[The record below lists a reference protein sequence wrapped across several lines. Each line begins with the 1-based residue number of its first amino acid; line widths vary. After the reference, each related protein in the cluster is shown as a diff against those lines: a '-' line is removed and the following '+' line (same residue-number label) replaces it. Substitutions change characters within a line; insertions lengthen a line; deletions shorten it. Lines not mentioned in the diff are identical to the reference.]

1 VTAALLGLS
10 VALLLANAFF
20 VAVEFAL
27 VASRR
32 STLEPMAAAGD
43 RRARRSLA
51 AVRDLNV
58 QLAGS
63 QLGITMASLGLGA
76 VAEPA
81 LAHVVESLV
90 EQFGEVP
97 EGVLHGIGFV
107 VALSIVVFLHLVIG
121 EMVPKSIAI
130 GAPEAVLTRLAG
142 LNRAYMLVFG
152 PIIRALNALANVG
165 MRLVRVEQV
174 DDRQSIHTAGELAG
188 LLAEAR
194 EGGFLEERAH
204 ALLSGALEL
213 GGRRLLEITVPREQV
228 VSVLQDGTVAAAEAL
243 VVEHGTSRLVVL
255 DRAERPIGFIHAKD
269 LLAVPD
275 DARQRPL
282 PLARI
287 RRVLVLRSDERID
300 EVLVA
305 MRRARTH
312 VAAVI
317 DEGGRWCGLV
327 TLEDV
332 LESVVGDIIDES
344 DAPSIGISS
353 SRDRNTSDRTS

>member
-1 VTAALLGLS
+1 MTSALLGLS
-10 VALLLANAFF
+10 VVLLLANAFF

-32 STLEPMAAAGD
+32 SALEPRAEAGD

-51 AVRDLNV
+51 AVHDLNV

-81 LAHVVESLV
+81 LAHLIESGI

-97 EGVLHGIGFV
+97 EGVLHGVGFV
-107 VALSIVVFLHLVIG
+107 LALSIVVFLHLVVG
-121 EMVPKSIAI
+121 EMVPKSVAIA
-130 GAPEAVLTRLAG
+130 APEDVLTRLSG
-142 LNRAYMLVFG
+142 LNRLYMLVFG
-152 PIIRALNALANVG
+152 PVIRVLNALANVG

-174 DDRQSIHTAGELAG
+174 DERESVHTADELAG

-194 EGGFLEERAH
+194 EGGFLEEQAH

-213 GGRRLLEITVPREQV
+213 GGRRLSEITVPRESV
-228 VSVLQDGTVAAAEAL
+228 VSLHQDGSVAEAEAL

-255 DRAERPIGFIHAKD
+255 DRADRPIGFVHAKD
-269 LLAVPD
+269 LLAVPPG
-275 DARQRPL
+275 AHGRPL

-287 RRVLVLRSDERID
+287 RRVLVLSRNQRID

-312 VAAVI
+312 VAAVT
-317 DEGGRWCGLV
+317 DESGRWCGLA

-332 LESVVGDIIDES
+332 LESIVGDIIDES
-344 DAPSIGISS
+344 DVPAVEGGA
-353 SRDRNTSDRTS
+353 SRNRNTSG

>member
-1 VTAALLGLS
+1 VTGLLLG
-10 VALLLANAFF
+10 VGAALLLANAFF

-32 STLEPMAAAGD
+32 SALEPMAESGD
-43 RRARRSLA
+43 RAARRSLI
-51 AVRDLNV
+51 AVDDLNL

-81 LAHVVESLV
+81 LAHVIESV
-90 EQFGEVP
+90 IEQFGEVP

-107 VALSIVVFLHLVIG
+107 VALSIVVFLHLVVG

-130 GAPEAVLTRLAG
+130 AAPEDVLRRLSG
-142 LNRAYMLVFG
+142 LNRAYMVVFG
-152 PIIRALNALANVG
+152 PVIRVLNTLANVG
-165 MRLVRVEQV
+165 MRLVRVEPS
-174 DDRQSIHTAGELAG
+174 DERGSLHTADELAG
-188 LLAEAR
+188 LLGEAR
-194 EGGFLEERAH
+194 EGGFLEEQVH
-204 ALLSGALEL
+204 SLLSGALEL
-213 GGRRLLEITVPREQV
+213 GGRRLAEITVPRESV
-228 VSVLQDGTVAAAEAL
+228 VSLHQGSTVAEAEAL

-255 DRAERPIGFIHAKD
+255 DRAERPIGFVHAKD
-269 LLAVPD
+269 LLAVPPA
-275 DARQRPL
+275 ARHRPL

-287 RRVLVLRSDERID
+287 RRVLVLRQDQRID

-312 VAAVI
+312 VAATI
-317 DEGGRWCGLV
+317 DDGGRWCGLV

-332 LESVVGDIIDES
+332 LESIVGDIIDES
-344 DAPSIGISS
+344 DAAPAAEAA
-353 SRDRNTSDRTS
+353 SRDRNTSG